1 VEEGVLLSKSVIGIA
16 KTPPSPDRQE
26 IAAAVRRAVELAG
39 GLPEQIKAGAKVL
52 LKPNLVEIPRTRE
65 GGAVTHPQLCRAVAE
80 MVQERGAFPI
90 IADSAGV
97 GSDTESVIAYM
108 GYGLLRQEGFM
119 VLDLKKTGVRR
130 IHNPGASVMP
140 HLGIFEPAL
149 EADAIINLPVMK
161 THDQVELTLGMK
173 NLKGLLD
180 DATKKMMHR
189 RGVVRGVVETA
200 AFFRPCLTVLDG
212 IYCQEGVGP
221 VYGDPVEMD
230 LVIAGR
236 DMVAVDSAAGMIMG
250 YRPDEVP
257 ITREA
262 AARGLGS
269 ASLNEYEIKGLPL
282 ADILRPFKRCSQSE
296 ILTRELP
303 CALFMPES
311 ACTGCRNTVIAVL
324 VELQEK
330 EMLLLLSGKAVIAGH
345 PPGHLPDGKLVLV
358 GTCTKPLRKQGTYI
372 EGCPP
377 ENSWIAR
384 ALVDTGKES

>member
-1 VEEGVLLSKSVIGIA
+1 MSKSVIGIA
-16 KTPPSPDRQE
+16 KTPHSPGRAE
-26 IAAAVRRAVELAG
+26 IAAAVRRAVELSG
-39 GLPEQIKAGAKVL
+39 GLPEQIKAGAMVL
-52 LKPNLVEIPRTRE
+52 LKPNLVEVPRTRE
-65 GGAVTHPQLCRAVAE
+65 SGAVTHPELCRAVAE
-80 MVQERGAFPI
+80 MVKERGAVPV

-97 GSDTESVIAYM
+97 GSDTEKVIEYM
-108 GYGLLRQEGFM
+108 GYSSLRKEGFT

-130 IHNPGASVMP
+130 VHNPDAAVMP
-140 HLGIFEPAL
+140 YLRIFKPAL

-180 DATKKMMHR
+180 DTTKKLMHR
-189 RGVVRGVVETA
+189 RGVVPGVAEAA
-200 AFFRPCLTVLDG
+200 AFFHPCLTIVDG

-236 DMVAVDSAAGMIMG
+236 DMVAVDSAAGLIMG
-250 YRPDEVP
+250 FRPKEVP

-262 AARGLGS
+262 AARGLG
-269 ASLNEYEIKGLPL
+269 ASLPEQYEIKGLSL
-282 ADILRPFKRCSQSE
+282 EDVTRPFKRCSQSE
-296 ILTRELP
+296 ILNRELP
-303 CALFMPES
+303 CILSMPES

-330 EMLLLLSGKAVIAGH
+330 EMLPLLAGLTILAGR
-345 PPGHLPDGKLVLV
+345 PPEHLPGGKLILV
-358 GTCTKPLRKQGTYI
+358 GTCTKFLRGKGAYI

-377 ENSWIAR
+377 ENSWVAR
-384 ALVDTGKES
+384 ALLDNGHVS